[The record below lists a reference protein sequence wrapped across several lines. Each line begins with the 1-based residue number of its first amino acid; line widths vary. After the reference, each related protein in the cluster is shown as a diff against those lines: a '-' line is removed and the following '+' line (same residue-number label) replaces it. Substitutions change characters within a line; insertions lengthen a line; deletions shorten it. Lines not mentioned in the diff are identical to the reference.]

1 MKLRHL
7 WFHSNSPVVYFWLVR
22 LMFKKSKHI
31 SKPHTAF
38 FLQLNF
44 FKINDTLLISLNT
57 ITLLKY
63 ILSTWF
69 SEFHGRNAE
78 DRQETQKHHLECPKN
93 LLPWQQ
99 VLYQLPFLTHWKH
112 ALNKKY
118 VMDANIKTTALHLWL
133 DIIFLHCSSS
143 KARTFYFWWANK

>member
-22 LMFKKSKHI
+22 LMFKKGKHI

-69 SEFHGRNAE
+69 SEFHSRNAE
-78 DRQETQKHHLECPKN
+78 DGQETQKHHLECPKN
-93 LLPWQQ
+93 LLPWRQ
-99 VLYQLPFLTHWKH
+99 VLYQLPFLIHWRH
-112 ALNKKY
+112 ALNKKF
-118 VMDANIKTTALHLWL
+118 VTDANIKTTALHLWL

-143 KARTFYFWWANK
+143 KASIFYFWWANK